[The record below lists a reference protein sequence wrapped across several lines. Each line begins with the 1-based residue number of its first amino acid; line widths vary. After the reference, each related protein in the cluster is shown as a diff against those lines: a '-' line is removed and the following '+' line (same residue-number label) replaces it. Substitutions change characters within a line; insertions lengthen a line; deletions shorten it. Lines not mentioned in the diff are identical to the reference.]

1 MSCTTN
7 KQVDLIVFN
16 AKVYTVDSSFSNA
29 EAFAV
34 KNGIFID
41 IGTNAEM
48 QKNTPP
54 VKLLMPKAC
63 LSTQVSMMHML
74 TSLCWPSSWSRWI
87 LVVANLLMRW

>member
-48 QKNTPP
+48 QKKIHRP
-54 VKLLMPKAC
+54 
-63 LSTQVSMMHML
+63 
-74 TSLCWPSSWSRWI
+74 
-87 LVVANLLMRW
+87 